1 METKENTMNIYR
13 IIFTATVGQA
23 LIKAKS
29 QAEAS
34 RKLDLTPHGT
44 DTADVKFQEWD
55 EPELLDISADD
66 IEETMPDKSIFDRDE
81 IRRAFGP
88 LTPTGELLE
97 AAKAVR
103 DGWPYPNLTGPMARL
118 NAAIAAVEEE

>member
-1 METKENTMNIYR
+1 MNIYR

-23 LIKAKS
+23 LIRAKG
-29 QAEAS
+29 QREAVM
-34 RKLDLTPHGT
+34 KLSLTPHGT

-55 EPELLDISADD
+55 EPELLDINPDD

-81 IRRAFGP
+81 IARAWGP

-103 DGWPYPNLTGPMARL
+103 DGWPKNLTEPMARL
-118 NAAIAAVEEE
+118 NAAIEAIEEK

>member
-1 METKENTMNIYR
+1 MNIYR

-23 LIKAKS
+23 LIRAKS
-29 QAEAS
+29 QREAE
-34 RKLDLTPHGT
+34 RKLSLTPHGT
-44 DTADVKFQEWD
+44 DTADVKFEAWD
-55 EPELLDISADD
+55 EPELLDINNDD

-81 IRRAFGP
+81 IRRAWGP

-103 DGWPYPNLTGPMARL
+103 DGWSKNLTEPMARL
-118 NAAIAAVEEE
+118 NAAIDAFERA

>member
-1 METKENTMNIYR
+1 METQEDIMNIYR

-23 LIKAKS
+23 LIRAKS
-29 QAEAS
+29 QAEAC

-55 EPELLDISADD
+55 EPECLDISEDD

-81 IRRAFGP
+81 IRRAFP

-97 AAKAVR
+97 AAKAIR
-103 DGWPYPNLTGPMARL
+103 DGNWPKNLTEPMARL
-118 NAAIAAVEEE
+118 SAAIAAIEEE